1 VVSPTLRFVAF
12 RVLLFKLVAVV
23 TEVLVPSK
31 LRAAT
36 PIVRRVKEGV
46 RLKLFVPVAVA
57 RNETS
62 SPVRGTTAPAQ
73 LPVELQFVVSAPVY
87 DLSICA
93 WRLETPA
100 EARASAAM
108 SLKPRR
114 LRGIFFIF
122 FME

>member
-1 VVSPTLRFVAF
+1 VRFVAF
-12 RVLLFKLVAVV
+12 RVLPFKLVAVV
-23 TEVLVPSK
+23 TEVLAVS
-31 LRAAT
+31 RVRDAT
-36 PIVRRVKEGV
+36 PIVRRVKDGV
-46 RLKLFVPVAVA
+46 RLKLFVPVAEL
-57 RNETS
+57 RKETS
-62 SPVRGTTAPAQ
+62 SPVIGTTDPAQ

>member
-1 VVSPTLRFVAF
+1 VAF
-12 RVLLFKLVAVV
+12 RVLPFKLVAVV
-23 TEVLVPSK
+23 TEVPVGSK

-36 PIVRRVKEGV
+36 PIVRRVKDGV
-46 RLKLFVPVAVA
+46 RLKLFVPVAEL
-57 RNETS
+57 RKETS
-62 SPVRGTTAPAQ
+62 SPVRGTTDPSQ

-100 EARASAAM
+100 GARASTAM
-108 SLKPRR
+108 SLKPRK